1 MPSFLKL
8 KPCPIKKY
16 KKYKKLTKIPNPIQ
30 LKRKKRTKKKK
41 INHEMQA
48 FVQLHIV
55 GKKKGSV
62 YNTKTVQLDCNVC
75 ILSKYLCTIF
85 S

>member
-30 LKRKKRTKKKK
+30 LKRKKRTKKK

-55 GKKKGSV
+55 GKKRAV
-62 YNTKTVQLDCNVC
+62 
-75 ILSKYLCTIF
+75 CTIQKQC